1 MLTNFCNA
9 CPMARII
16 IADDDELIIEVV
28 RAALDPRGHIVGAL
42 PDGNDV
48 QRIVEQRRPDLL
60 ILDCAMPGLSGV
72 QVLRNLRN
80 SHTAYAVPV
89 LMLTARA
96 STADENIALLA
107 GADEY
112 LRKPFDPDQLVA
124 AVESLLEQSAK
135 RAAQKARQG
144 RKFTSV

>member
-1 MLTNFCNA
+1 
-9 CPMARII
+9 MARII

-28 RAALDPRGHIVGAL
+28 RAALEPRSHIVGAL
-42 PDGNDV
+42 PDGIDV

-80 SHTAYAVPV
+80 SHAAYAVPV

-124 AVESLLEQSAK
+124 VVESLLEQAAK
-135 RAAQKARQG
+135 RAAHEARHG

>member
-1 MLTNFCNA
+1 
-9 CPMARII
+9 MARII

-96 STADENIALLA
+96 STADENIAFLA

-124 AVESLLEQSAK
+124 AVESLLEQAAK
-135 RAAQKARQG
+135 RAAQEARQG

>member
-1 MLTNFCNA
+1 
-9 CPMARII
+9 MARII

-135 RAAQKARQG
+135 RAAQEARQG
-144 RKFTSV
+144 RKLTSV

>member
-1 MLTNFCNA
+1 
-9 CPMARII
+9 MARII

-135 RAAQKARQG
+135 RAAQEARQG